1 MADASSRI
9 NPASLR
15 VGATYRIT
23 GFVGQRATRS
33 GALDGY
39 RVWARDPADV
49 VVVAAPPPSGS
60 PSPTAGSSG
69 TALTAMSIA
78 KALHVTDRT
87 VAIEAIVTAPATL
100 LDATGRR
107 IVVQD
112 SSAAVEILLPTG
124 TPAPAV
130 GSKIRAE
137 GRIGVAYGAP
147 RLRADKLVVT
157 GNGSLPAPAT
167 LHGSPGAAQE
177 WRLVAVTGR
186 VVSAAKLGDRWRAE
200 VEVGTAKVVVIGQP
214 GAGIASTTLAVGRSA
229 TVIGIAR
236 RPYPSA
242 ADRRYAV
249 TPRSPA
255 DVRVAGRAD
264 ADAGPATGSSVGTT
278 SPATTG
284 APTLAISAPDADL
297 VDLDTRIGGLVRV
310 GGLVVDLEPDGF
322 TLDDGTAI
330 GRVVLRGPALERL
343 ALIEP
348 DDALNAIGRVEAG
361 TAGAIVVVDDP
372 AGIIQAG
379 DPIAAAPGASP
390 EASVGPS
397 TAPSG
402 TPGTLGGAAGRL
414 AGLGGTLPF
423 DAGIAG
429 LGTLAAISAA
439 SVAVTLLRR
448 ASSRR
453 RLSARIAGRLATF
466 AAPAGDPPGGPS
478 AASVAERGSS
488 TIHSA

>member
-1 MADASSRI
+1 
-9 NPASLR
+9 
-15 VGATYRIT
+15 
-23 GFVGQRATRS
+23 
-33 GALDGY
+33 
-39 RVWARDPADV
+39 
-49 VVVAAPPPSGS
+49 
-60 PSPTAGSSG
+60 
-69 TALTAMSIA
+69 MSIA

-87 VAIEAIVTAPATL
+87 VAIDAIVTAPATL

-112 SSAAVEILLPTG
+112 SSAAVGDPAADRHACARGRVEGSAPRAGSASPTG
-124 TPAPAV
+124 H
-130 GSKIRAE
+130 
-137 GRIGVAYGAP
+137 P

-214 GAGIASTTLAVGRSA
+214 GAGIASTTLAVGRTA

-242 ADRRYAV
+242 TDRRYAV

-264 ADAGPATGSSVGTT
+264 ADAASATGSSGGTT
-278 SPATTG
+278 SPATQ
-284 APTLAISAPDADL
+284 
-297 VDLDTRIGGLVRV
+297 RR
-310 GGLVVDLEPDGF
+310 
-322 TLDDGTAI
+322 
-330 GRVVLRGPALERL
+330 
-343 ALIEP
+343 
-348 DDALNAIGRVEAG
+348 
-361 TAGAIVVVDDP
+361 AGARHRRARRRPRRPRYADRRARAGRRAGGRPRGRWLHARRRHRDRPGRP
-372 AGIIQAG
+372 ARPGPRAAG
-379 DPIAAAPGASP
+379 PHRARRRAQRDRSGGSRDGRRHRRRRRSGGHHPGRRPHRRGTRRVTRARHPDRPRPRPARPGRSAARPVGSP
-390 EASVGPS
+390 AWAARCRS
-397 TAPSG
+397 
-402 TPGTLGGAAGRL
+402 TPGPPAWARWL
-414 AGLGGTLPF
+414 
-423 DAGIAG
+423 
-429 LGTLAAISAA
+429 AISAA

-448 ASSRR
+448 AYSRR